1 MQKELFNED
10 VDLGDSRGPLTLAFD
25 TAADVTLRRM
35 DEYGHPLDDFK
46 KVELIKRAVSDCK
59 HPEIRHCLE
68 MIGVKLARLA
78 HDHTHFDSTVDVAG
92 YARCINMVLDEERA
106 RRIKMEV
113 AECPIAQS

>member
-46 KVELIKRAVSDCK
+46 KVELN
-59 HPEIRHCLE
+59 
-68 MIGVKLARLA
+68 
-78 HDHTHFDSTVDVAG
+78 TV
-92 YARCINMVLDEERA
+92 IDE
-106 RRIKMEV
+106 K
-113 AECPIAQS
+113 